1 MILTVMRE
9 PRLDR
14 GCPRGFVVPIDLVV
28 TIAERRLPVW
38 QPSQARHLPRRYL
51 PRISGRNNSLPEIE
65 LGTS

>member
-14 GCPRGFVVPIDLVV
+14 GCPRGFVVLIDLVV

-38 QPSQARHLPRRYL
+38 QPSQARHLPR
-51 PRISGRNNSLPEIE
+51 ISGRNNSLPEIE